1 MSQRKEVSG
10 DKRYYLQASLDYSR
24 LFAQKHRVG
33 AFAMVYQQETSDINF
48 DESDLIGSIPHRN
61 LAYSGRFT
69 YAFKDRYM
77 AEFNWDILVRKTLR
91 VVNNLAFSLP
101 YLPDGSFRKNRL

>member
-1 MSQRKEVSG
+1 MSG

-61 LAYSGRFT
+61 LAFILAALRMLLKIDTWLNLTG
-69 YAFKDRYM
+69 
-77 AEFNWDILVRKTLR
+77 DILVRK
-91 VVNNLAFSLP
+91 NFESGKQFGFSLP